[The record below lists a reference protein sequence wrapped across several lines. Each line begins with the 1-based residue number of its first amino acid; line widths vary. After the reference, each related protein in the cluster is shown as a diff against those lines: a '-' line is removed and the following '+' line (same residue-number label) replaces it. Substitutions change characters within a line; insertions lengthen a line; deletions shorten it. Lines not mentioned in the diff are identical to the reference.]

1 MLETGILGSDFF
13 IFIFIFI
20 NLNLWMHLF
29 VTFYKVTARVD
40 VHLGGSSSF
49 KTSLLV

>member
-1 MLETGILGSDFF
+1 MMY
-13 IFIFIFI
+13 IFI

-40 VHLGGSSSF
+40 VHLGGG
-49 KTSLLV
+49 LLPLKQVY